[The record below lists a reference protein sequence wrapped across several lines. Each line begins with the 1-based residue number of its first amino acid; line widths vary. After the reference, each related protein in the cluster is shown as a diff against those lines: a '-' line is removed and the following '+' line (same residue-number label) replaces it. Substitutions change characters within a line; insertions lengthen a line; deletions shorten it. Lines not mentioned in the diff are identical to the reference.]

1 MAAFV
6 IVAAAAA
13 LLVSAGVHAQT
24 GERVPGAYGGSRR
37 RGTADDQQ
45 LWLCDEESE
54 PLDYAAELGSRTA
67 GRRVLTNRQTEG
79 AGVSPRRRCRGY
91 ADRHADRD
99 PGWPG
104 GRLVGPLP
112 TGRDRDEHGPR
123 RGGRAP
129 GRAVGSSSAPSPGR
143 LSGAG
148 RERPPGQPPRA
159 ASSAAVSDRGGV
171 SRTTV
176 ATRRA
181 RAASTV
187 GRSRAGAGSLT
198 PSPRSS
204 SRASPAPSTEPRHAA
219 AGKRPCTGS
228 EAALPAPAGDP
239 RRPLGRVNVTA
250 DYQTLVN

>member
-79 AGVSPRRRCRGY
+79 AGVSPGGGGRGY

-112 TGRDRDEHGPR
+112 TGRDRDEHGHGEGIARQGEQLGR
-123 RGGRAP
+123 RRHRLQVDYLGPAGNDHQVSRP
-129 GRAVGSSSAPSPGR
+129 GRPPARPFPTA
-143 LSGAG
+143 AAY
-148 RERPPGQPPRA
+148 REQRWPRA
-159 ASSAAVSDRGGV
+159 VREPH
-171 SRTTV
+171 
-176 ATRRA
+176 RRL
-181 RAASTV
+181 
-187 GRSRAGAGSLT
+187 AGAV
-198 PSPRSS
+198 
-204 SRASPAPSTEPRHAA
+204 PAR
-219 AGKRPCTGS
+219 
-228 EAALPAPAGDP
+228 
-239 RRPLGRVNVTA
+239 GR
-250 DYQTLVN
+250 